1 MAKAT
6 SNAKKLKR
14 LETVLAIYGS
24 NPAGWPASE
33 RAVLERLVGA
43 EPSAALLLDEAVALD
58 KVMER
63 APAGHVDNALK
74 QRIVAAAAAV
84 ADGSSAD
91 RVIPFSVEHARRSG
105 NFVADRST
113 MWPAAALAASF
124 ALGLYLGIS
133 GLGTNAVDQALEF
146 ASLDGIAEEVDE
158 VELLSTDNGS
168 DQDSLL

>member
-6 SNAKKLKR
+6 NSAKKLER

-24 NPAGWPASE
+24 DPAGWPKSE

-43 EPSAALLLDEAVALD
+43 QPSAARLLDEAVALD

-63 APAGHVDNALK
+63 APAGHVDDALK
-74 QRIVAAAAAV
+74 QRIVAAAV

-91 RVIPFSVEHARRSG
+91 RVIPFSVERARRRG
-105 NFVADRST
+105 NFPAGRST

-133 GLGTNAVDQALEF
+133 ELGTNAVDQALEF
-146 ASLDGIAEEVDE
+146 ASLDGLAAEVDE
-158 VELLSTDNGS
+158 VELLPTGNGS